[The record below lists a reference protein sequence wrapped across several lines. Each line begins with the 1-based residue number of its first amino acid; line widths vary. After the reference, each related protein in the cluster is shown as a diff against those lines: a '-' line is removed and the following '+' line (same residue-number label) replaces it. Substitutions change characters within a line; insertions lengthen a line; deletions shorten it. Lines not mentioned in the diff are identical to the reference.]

1 MTKRVTRTLV
11 LFLAACLPAAAA
23 ERTLTFD
30 PGGSAVRFTLD
41 ATMHTVHG
49 SFKLVRGAVTFDAIP
64 GPASGEIVVDAT
76 SGETGNGDRDQKMH
90 EKVLTSLKFPE
101 IVLVPSR
108 LSGEVPTS
116 GRGQLVVEGSLRLC
130 GAEHPVK
137 VPVEVEVEGDSVVAR
152 GRLSVPFVA
161 WGLDDPS
168 VFVLR
173 VGKEVAV
180 EVEARGTLQPAAIE
194 TGGR

>member
-1 MTKRVTRTLV
+1 MRKRGIGALV
-11 LFLAACLPAAAA
+11 LLLAASLPAPAA

-30 PGGSAVRFTLD
+30 PGASTVRFALD

-49 SFKLVRGAVTFDAIP
+49 SFKLVRGAVVFDAIP

-76 SGETGNGDRDQKMH
+76 SGETGNGDRDRKMH
-90 EKVLTSLKFPE
+90 EKVLTSGAFPE

-108 LSGEVPTS
+108 LSGEVSAS
-116 GRGQLVVEGSLRLC
+116 GTGRLVVEGSLRLC
-130 GAEHPVK
+130 GVEHQVK
-137 VPVEVEVEGDSVVAR
+137 VPVEVEVAGDSVVAR

-161 WGLDDPS
+161 WGLEDPS

-180 EVEARGTLQPAAIE
+180 EVEVRGTLQPAVVGAD
-194 TGGR
+194 GP